1 MAITFAPTSAVGR
14 PRPYTPLPSVAYAL
28 GLVLVF
34 VGERLIGSGKASV
47 AATVLGVL
55 AVAAAAGWKL
65 AQRSKQA
72 PLNRG
77 PETALLYLYAIGAV
91 ALAAYFLSSDV
102 YFHLTGHTL
111 QKAFPKIAAVLAT
124 LWPACL
130 VLGTLPVVFVEM
142 SLGSMARAPVRDLPR
157 VQAAMTSGL
166 GIGFALVFVF
176 SFAFVASERD
186 IKKDLSYFRVAK
198 PGESTLK
205 IVEALDKPVQ
215 IYLFFPPANDVR
227 EEVENFFDDLKQKS
241 KLLVVE
247 AYDQAVDPA
256 KAKELGVSGN
266 GIIVVGRDKLR
277 EQIAIPMEMD
287 RARDQL
293 KRLDEEINKRL
304 LGVTRPARIAYL
316 TQGHGERSPNAIGDT
331 DRRDTISLIRSL
343 LLDQGYEVRDLGL
356 ADGLGSGVPDDATIV
371 FVIGPKEAFRP
382 EEATAIERFID
393 RKGRVLFA
401 LDPDAGH
408 SFDNLLSHL
417 GLKLNNAILA
427 HDQIYATR
435 TFQTSDRVNIIS
447 ANFSSHVAV
456 TTLSKYGRR
465 LPVVFPTAGSLDNGP
480 DSGGLVNRSF
490 TIHADDKTWN
500 DTNGNYEF
508 DSSTE
513 VRRAY
518 ELAAV
523 VTKRTASAV
532 LPEEEG
538 RAFVLADSDSLTD
551 VAIRNQ
557 GNAAMFVD
565 AVHWLGGEEGI
576 SGRIN
581 NEEDVSIVHTRKQDL
596 GWFYGTV
603 VLAPAAVIGFGVA
616 FTRRGRKGRA
626 RKKLEPKT
634 QTQKTEVA
642 AETIASKQ
650 EDSQ

>member
-1 MAITFAPTSAVGR
+1 MALAPFPIARASSQG
-14 PRPYTPLPSVAYAL
+14 YSPLPSIIYAV

-47 AATVLGVL
+47 VATALGVL
-55 AVAAAAGWKL
+55 AVAASAAWQ
-65 AQRSKQA
+65 AFRWQQRPA
-72 PLNRG
+72 GDRG
-77 PETALLYLYAIGAV
+77 PEKALLCLYALGAV
-91 ALAAYFLSSDV
+91 ALFGYFLSSDV
-102 YFHLTGHTL
+102 YFALTGHTL
-111 QKAFPKIAAVLAT
+111 AKTWPKIAAVLAT

-130 VLGTLPVVFVEM
+130 VLGTLPVVFVEL
-142 SLGSMARAPVRDLPR
+142 SLANMARAPVRDLPR

-198 PGESTLK
+198 PGESTLR

-215 IYLFFPPANDVR
+215 IYLFFPPANDVH
-227 EEVENFFDDLKQKS
+227 EEVESYFEDLKQKS
-241 KLLVVE
+241 KQLVVE
-247 AYDQAVDPA
+247 THDQAINPA

-277 EQIAIPMEMD
+277 EQIAIPLEMD

-304 LGVTRPARIAYL
+304 LGVTRPARVAYL
-316 TQGHGERSPNAIGDT
+316 TQGHGERSPSAIGDT
-331 DRRDTISLIRSL
+331 DRRDTVSLIRSL

-356 ADGLGSGVPDDATIV
+356 ADGLGTGVPEDATIV
-371 FVIGPKEAFRP
+371 MAVGPKEAFSP
-382 EEATAIERFID
+382 EEATAIERYID

-401 LDPDAGH
+401 LDPEAGQ
-408 SFDNLLSHL
+408 SYDNLLGHL
-417 GLKLNNAILA
+417 GLTLNRAILA

-435 TFQTSDRVNIIS
+435 SFGSADRVNLIS

-465 LPVVFPTAGSLDNGP
+465 LPVVFPTAGSLDNAADP
-480 DSGGLVNRSF
+480 GGLVTRRF
-490 TIHADDKTWN
+490 TIHADGKTWN
-500 DTNGNYEF
+500 DTNGNFEF
-508 DSSTE
+508 DSANE
-513 VRRAY
+513 VRKAY
-518 ELAAV
+518 ELAAA

-538 RAFVLADSDSLTD
+538 RVVVIADSDSLTD
-551 VAIRNQ
+551 LAIRNQ

-565 AVHWLGGEEGI
+565 AVHWLGGEEAI

-581 NEEDVSIVHTRKQDL
+581 NEEDVAIVHTRKQDL
-596 GWFYGTV
+596 GWFYGSV
-603 VLAPAAVIGFGVA
+603 LLAPAAVVGFGIA

-626 RKKLEPKT
+626 RKPLAP
-634 QTQKTEVA
+634 QPPPPAVA
-642 AETIASKQ
+642 IDQEIASKQ